1 MPTNDAQ
8 AFMRLLLG
16 RFLLFGVV
24 LAPLL
29 SCLVVE
35 FVQTIELNP
44 AHLLGMANW
53 FIGDAIG
60 IGIMTPLVL
69 AVERTAAADLFSRTR
84 RIETIGILVGITA
97 LTAGVFAQRGL
108 PIVFILF
115 PALLLA
121 IFRLG
126 SSGAAIGVFLM
137 TVPAGL
143 LTVLHRGPFSTGTP
157 DSLMHS
163 IFLLQC
169 FLAVSLVTIYSVSAA
184 LAERNRLQ
192 EELVVAY
199 HKADA
204 NAGTDHVTGLANR
217 RTFDKHLALE
227 WRRAIRE
234 NLSISL
240 VMIDVDQF
248 KLYNDHYG
256 HLAGDAC
263 LRTIGSILANA
274 SLRATDLV
282 ARYGGEEFAV
292 VLPRAT
298 AQGAALI
305 AGIIRQAVSD
315 RCLPHLPYAAGIVT
329 LSLGVAS
336 IHPKAEWDETLLIQL
351 ADQALYQAKKDGR
364 NCVKVWEGVLPEN

>member
-1 MPTNDAQ
+1 
-8 AFMRLLLG
+8 MRLLLG